1 MKHDINEVMKLW
13 NTNTVNTYATV
24 DYCKAHNIPMPI
36 DRQARRLFRENKV
49 FFATP
54 AISHNGNSK
63 NDTIHFLD
71 MNGKKT
77 AYLFGSY
84 TWFDSQEE
92 LDEYRKEY
100 HKKEEEQKARN
111 KLKKAIAEKLD
122 QMSLEDIE
130 KIFKN
135 L

>member
-1 MKHDINEVMKLW
+1 MKHDISEVMYIW
-13 NTNTVNTYATV
+13 NSTLGNHYATV

-36 DRQARRLFRENKV
+36 DREARRMFGKSEAI
-49 FFATP
+49 FATP
-54 AISHNGNSK
+54 AIRHNGNSK

-71 MNGKKT
+71 VHGNKT
-77 AYLFGSY
+77 TYLFGSY

-122 QMSLEDIE
+122 QMNLEDIE
-130 KIFKN
+130 KILKN